1 MIRTYKYRIYPNK
14 EQEKHFVQAMGCV
27 RYIYNKG
34 FEAKIEHYAK
44 TGKTLSYFDMAG
56 PTGMLIK
63 EKREHEWLNEP
74 YSQSLQMALR
84 NLDNAFQRFFKKK
97 SGFPKFKNKH
107 DGNQSLSYTQWV
119 KVSFQSGKVKI
130 PKAGEMRCVFDREF
144 VGKIKTCTVSKTPTG
159 KFFISILVENDLP
172 LPKKPDINP
181 DRSVGIDLGLK
192 DFAILSNGDKVANP
206 KFLRK
211 KLDRLKILQRR
222 SSKKKKGSN
231 NQRKANR
238 KVAKLHETIS
248 NQRTDF
254 LQKLST
260 KIISENQTIFLE
272 DLNIAGMLRNHKLAD
287 AINDVSWYSFVRM
300 LEYKAEWYG
309 NNVVKIGRFEPS
321 SKLCSACGYKNN
333 DLTLKTREWCCPNCN
348 TFHDRDINAAINI
361 KNFGLIV
368 AHARSERPEELV
380 ETLTSTTS
388 DCESSSKLGRRS
400 KKQSSSRLK

>member
-1 MIRTYKYRIYPNK
+1 MIRAYKYRIYPNK

-34 FEAKIEHYAK
+34 LEAKLEHYAK
-44 TGKTLSYFDMAG
+44 TGKTLSFFDMAG

-97 SGFPKFKNKH
+97 SRFPKFKSKH
-107 DGNQSLSYTQWV
+107 DSNQSMSYTQGV

-144 VGKIKTCTVSKTPTG
+144 IGKIKTCTVTRNPTG

-172 LPKKPDINP
+172 LPKKPNIDP

-192 DFAILSNGDKVANP
+192 DFAILSSGDKIENP
-206 KFLRK
+206 KFLRN

-222 SSKKKKGSN
+222 ANKKNKGSN

-238 KVAKLHETIS
+238 KVAKLHETIA
-248 NQRTDF
+248 NQRKDF

-260 KIISENQTIFLE
+260 EIIRDNQTIFLE
-272 DLNIAGMLRNHKLAD
+272 DLNIAGMLRNHCLALGI
-287 AINDVSWYSFVRM
+287 ADVSWSEFVRM

-333 DLTLKTREWCCPNCN
+333 DLTLKAREWCCPQCE
-348 TFHDRDINAAINI
+348 TLHDRDINAAINI
-361 KNFGLIV
+361 KNFGLISV
-368 AHARSERPEELV
+368 HAGSERPVELA
-380 ETLTSTTS
+380 ETLASIPT
-388 DCESSSKLGRRS
+388 DCESVGMLGQRRKKFRS
-400 KKQSSSRLK
+400 KKSK